1 MNFLKGYRYFLLIQA
16 PARMILDLRG
26 FYKQPTGIKWTEIIV
41 PLPMID
47 N

>member
-1 MNFLKGYRYFLLIQA
+1 MVFLLIRA

-26 FYKQPTGIKWTEIIV
+26 FYKQPTRINWTEINV
-41 PLPMID
+41 PLSMID